1 MVVVTRIVW
10 FNRCLRNYY
19 YLLNNYGF
27 HNYLFGLEKGDF
39 IMVSGGFMVLVII
52 VVLIVIAVIWYI
64 ATMNGIRAAGLKVD
78 EADSGIDVALTKRYD
93 VLTKQLAVV
102 KEYASHESKT
112 LFETIRLR
120 SGMTLR
126 EKMDAAGKMDEVSKQ
141 FGVTLEAYPQLRSS
155 DNFMALQNSITDVE
169 EHLQAA
175 RRLYNANATAYNTKI
190 VMFPASIVAGIMGV
204 QQRDLFEAEDY
215 KRQDVEMK
223 F

>member
-1 MVVVTRIVW
+1 MA
-10 FNRCLRNYY
+10 Y
-19 YLLNNYGF
+19 
-27 HNYLFGLEKGDF
+27 
-39 IMVSGGFMVLVII
+39 GGFMVLVII
-52 VVLIVIAVIWYI
+52 GVLIVIAVIWYI
-64 ATMNGIRAAGLKVD
+64 ATMNGIRAASLKVD

-190 VMFPASIVAGIMGV
+190 VMFPTSIVAGIMGV

-215 KRQDVEMK
+215 KRQDVEME

>member
-1 MVVVTRIVW
+1 MAAGIII
-10 FNRCLRNYY
+10 
-19 YLLNNYGF
+19 G
-27 HNYLFGLEKGDF
+27 
-39 IMVSGGFMVLVII
+39 VI
-52 VVLIVIAVIWYI
+52 VLIVVIWYVS
-64 ATMNGIRAAGLKVD
+64 TMNGLRAAALKVD

-120 SGMTLR
+120 SGMTVS
-126 EKMDAAGKMDEVSKQ
+126 EKMEAADKMDAVGNEFRIAA
-141 FGVTLEAYPQLRSS
+141 EAYPELKAS
-155 DNFMALQNSITDVE
+155 DNYMKLQDSIVDVE

-190 VMFPASIVAGIMGV
+190 VMFPSSIVAGMCGM
-204 QQRDLFEAEDY
+204 QKRDLFQAEAY
-215 KRQDVEMK
+215 KRKDVEMK

>member
-1 MVVVTRIVW
+1 MMV
-10 FNRCLRNYY
+10 F
-19 YLLNNYGF
+19 
-27 HNYLFGLEKGDF
+27 
-39 IMVSGGFMVLVII
+39 GGFMVLVII
-52 VVLIVIAVIWYI
+52 GVLIVIAVIWYI

-190 VMFPASIVAGIMGV
+190 VMFPTSIVAGIMGV